1 MPLPFYS
8 KLPQL
13 LHMASYRRRM
23 EANKPNIVI
32 ITFQCILKWRGGDH
46 LRSTWIQLYKLYGQD
61 GFVINKITCPSL
73 LREIKC

>member
-23 EANKPNIVI
+23 EGNKPNIVI
-32 ITFQCILKWRGGDH
+32 IFQCILKWGGSPEIF
-46 LRSTWIQLYKLYGQD
+46 LRDMDPYGQD

>member
-32 ITFQCILKWRGGDH
+32 ITFQCILKWRGWG
-46 LRSTWIQLYKLYGQD
+46 S
-61 GFVINKITCPSL
+61 P
-73 LREIKC
+73 EIHMDPAV